1 MNIKTRK
8 EILSELILWMRNN
21 TSEVTDFN
29 QGSVMRCI
37 FNSVASQLG
46 QLYYDTY
53 RMFRGSRI
61 IFANGSDLD
70 IAVADRSIKRKGATK
85 ASVQVKFTGIIG
97 TVIPIGTKTAT
108 DQGIEF
114 LSKHVPNLE
123 HLCIAAC
130 YAITGKSIPFFAF
143 LQSNLYSF
151 MLQGINKK
159 FSCNC

>member
-114 LSKHVPNLE
+114 QTVEEISGYVGKCCCPFGGLC
-123 HLCIAAC
+123 HL
-130 YAITGKSIPFFAF
+130 AF
-143 LQSNLYSF
+143 WLF
-151 MLQGINKK
+151 DK
-159 FSCNC
+159 